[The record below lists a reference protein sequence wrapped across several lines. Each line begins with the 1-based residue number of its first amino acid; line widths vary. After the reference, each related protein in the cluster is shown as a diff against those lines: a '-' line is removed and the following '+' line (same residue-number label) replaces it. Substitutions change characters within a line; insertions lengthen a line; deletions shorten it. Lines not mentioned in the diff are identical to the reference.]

1 MPNRRTM
8 ELIVIVSVL
17 LQPALH
23 MVNLWMKKHIVTTGN
38 SVTADAARVVEEVL
52 P

>member
-1 MPNRRTM
+1 MPNRRTF
-8 ELIVIVSVL
+8 ELVVIMTVL

-23 MVNLWMKKHIVTTGN
+23 MVNLWMRKHIATTGN
-38 SVTADAARVVEEVL
+38 GVTADAARVVEEVL